1 MIVKMNSEQIKSILS
16 NPESSDLEL
25 KESFHSEQE
34 ISKVICG
41 FANTEGGLLFIGV
54 DKKGALVGVS
64 GDADELQQKLSACGQ
79 NVFPAPLMDIETHV
93 IDGKRIVVVRV
104 HRADA
109 GNGHTFG
116 GVIYVRLGST
126 TRKLEG
132 QTMFEFLKNRHIL
145 CFDLISSRAKTE
157 DIDEKKVQAYLSKR
171 GQEDYLQM
179 HSIKDFLISLDLAA
193 GNGELK
199 IKNAAALSFTKNPQ
213 FWFPQ
218 SEVKVVRFRGT
229 EPIDVSEHQVLE
241 GSPVELIEKA
251 YTFIQKNISKEIKVK
266 PASPQREEVY
276 EYPLKV
282 VREAVTNA
290 IAHRDYFNINGIQ
303 ISIFDDRIEITNPG
317 SVPTGLTKEL
327 FGAIS
332 VQRNPQTY
340 KILREM
346 KYVEGLGL
354 GVPGMINGMRG
365 QGLVDPEF
373 MWTDYFFRV
382 TLRNKKAK
390 AHTIQKTGDLKER
403 QQRALEYLKKSKT
416 IKTKQYAQMN
426 KISEGMAQIDLRELM
441 AFGYIKKIGKYRG
454 AYYVVKKD
462 EALR

>member
-1 MIVKMNSEQIKSILS
+1 MIVKMNPEQIKSILS

-25 KESFHSEQE
+25 KESLHSEQE

-54 DKKGALVGVS
+54 DKKGAIIGVS

-157 DIDEKKVQAYLSKR
+157 DIDEKKVHAYLSKR
-171 GQEDYLQM
+171 GQGDYLEN
-179 HSIKDFLISLDLAA
+179 HSIKEFLLSLDLAA
-193 GNGELK
+193 DNGELK

-229 EPIDVSEHQVLE
+229 EPIEVSEHQVLE

-266 PASPQREEVY
+266 PASPQREEIY

-282 VREAVTNA
+282 FREAVTNA

-303 ISIFDDRIEITNPG
+303 INIFDDRIEITNPG

-354 GVPGMINGMRG
+354 GVPGMINGMRA
-365 QGLVDPEF
+365 QGLTDPEF
-373 MWTDYFFRV
+373 MWTEYFFRV
-382 TLRNKKAK
+382 ILRNKKAK
-390 AHTIQKTGDLKER
+390 AHTIEKTGDLKER
-403 QQRALEYLKKSKT
+403 QQRALEYLKKNKT

-454 AYYVVKKD
+454 AYYVLKKD
-462 EALR
+462 EPPK